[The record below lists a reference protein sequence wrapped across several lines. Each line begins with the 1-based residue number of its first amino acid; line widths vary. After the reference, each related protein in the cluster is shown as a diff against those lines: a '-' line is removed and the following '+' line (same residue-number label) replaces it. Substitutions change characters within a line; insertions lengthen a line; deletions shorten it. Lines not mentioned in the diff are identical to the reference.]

1 MDAMCDDMPLVF
13 VVDDDPDVRESLE
26 VLVASAGWRAETYAS
41 AAEFLE
47 RPRAPVPSCLV
58 LDLFLPDINGLDL
71 QARVAADRNGLP
83 IIFVA
88 EYGDVPT
95 VVRAMKAGAVDFLT
109 KPYHEAPLLD
119 AISGAIER
127 SRVTLARE
135 ANARS
140 LRERYATLT
149 PRQREEPARALRD
162 THTAPARGDGGSH
175 RGTTEQ
181 AGGRAARHQR
191 DHREGPPRQ
200 GDAQDA
206 CALARSPGR
215 DGVAS

>member
-1 MDAMCDDMPLVF
+1 MDAVCDDMPLVF

-41 AAEFLE
+41 AAEFLGS
-47 RPRAPVPSCLV
+47 PRARVPSCLV
-58 LDLFLPDINGLDL
+58 LDVFLPDINGLDL
-71 QARVAADRNGLP
+71 QAQVAADPNGLP

-119 AISGAIER
+119 AIASAIER
-127 SRVTLARE
+127 SRATLASE
-135 ANARS
+135 ANARG

-149 PRQREEPARALRD
+149 SREREVVAGVTSGLLNNQEG
-162 THTAPARGDGGSH
+162 APLAISEITLKPH
-175 RGTTEQ
+175 RGTKRRTQ
-181 AGGRAARHQR
+181 HWSS
-191 DHREGPPRQ
+191 
-200 GDAQDA
+200 
-206 CALARSPGR
+206 LAVR
-215 DGVAS
+215 V

>member
-119 AISGAIER
+119 AISSAIER

-149 PRQREEPARALRD
+149 PRQREVMAGV
-162 THTAPARGDGGSH
+162 TAGLLNKQVGAQLGISEITVKAH
-175 RGTTEQ
+175 RGRVMRKMRVRSLAVLVEMASHLDRMAQ
-181 AGGRAARHQR
+181 SA
-191 DHREGPPRQ
+191 
-200 GDAQDA
+200 DAM
-206 CALARSPGR
+206 SPE
-215 DGVAS
+215 

>member
-1 MDAMCDDMPLVF
+1 MDAVCDDMPLVF

-41 AAEFLE
+41 AAEFLGS
-47 RPRAPVPSCLV
+47 PRARVPSCLV
-58 LDLFLPDINGLDL
+58 LDVFLPDINGLDL
-71 QARVAADRNGLP
+71 QAQVAADRNGLP

-119 AISGAIER
+119 AIASAIER
-127 SRVTLARE
+127 SRATLASE
-135 ANARS
+135 ANARG

-149 PRQREEPARALRD
+149 SREREVMAGV
-162 THTAPARGDGGSH
+162 TAGLLNKQVGAQLGISEITVKAH
-175 RGTTEQ
+175 RGRMMRKMQVRSLAVLVEMTSHLD
-181 AGGRAARHQR
+181 RN
-191 DHREGPPRQ
+191 
-200 GDAQDA
+200 AQTA
-206 CALARSPGR
+206 FT
-215 DGVAS
+215 